1 MIRIEALVKYFHRG
15 GINEVPAIKG
25 IDLSVAKGDFITVI
39 GSNGAGKST
48 LLNCL
53 AGTVSIDEG
62 RLWIDDTDVTQWP
75 EHRRAA
81 LMGRVFQD
89 PLSGTCAT
97 LSVEQNMALSKKRG
111 AARGLGLGV
120 KRADRDYF
128 KARLK
133 ILDLGLENRLNAKV
147 GLLSGGQRQAL
158 TMLMAMMV
166 RPKLLLL
173 DEHTAA
179 LDPKTAQQILD
190 LTQKIIAQQNIT
202 TIMVTHNMR
211 QALAMGSRL
220 IMLHQGRI
228 IMDIDGEEKKALTVQ
243 DLLDRFYSL
252 KEGAFAPDRALL
264 V

>member
-1 MIRIEALVKYFHRG
+1 MIRIESLTKYFHRG
-15 GINEVPAIKG
+15 SINEVLAIENV
-25 IDLSVAKGDFITVI
+25 DLAVTQGDFITVI

-53 AGTVSIDEG
+53 AGSVTIDDG
-62 RLWIDDTDVTQWP
+62 CLWIDEKDVTKWP
-75 EHRRAA
+75 EHRRAS

-97 LSVEQNMALSKKRG
+97 LSVEQNMALAKKRG
-111 AARGLGLGV
+111 ATRGFSLGV
-120 KRADRDYF
+120 KRTDRDLF
-128 KARLK
+128 KEQLT
-133 ILDLGLENRLNAKV
+133 ILDLGLENRLNDKV

-166 RPKLLLL
+166 KPKLLLL

-179 LDPKTAQQILD
+179 LDPKTARQILD
-190 LTQKIIAQQNIT
+190 LTQKIITQQHIT

-211 QALAMGSRL
+211 QALAMGNRL

-228 IMDIDGEEKKALTVQ
+228 IMDVDGEEKEALTVQ
-243 DLLDRFYSL
+243 DLLDRFYTL
-252 KEGAFAPDRALL
+252 KDGAFAPDRALL